1 MIITINGKPEEIKLQ
16 SNLTGLILSK
26 GLCVDNLVIE
36 YNSRIVPKREWE
48 DIVLEEN
55 DTVEIVS
62 FVGGG

>member
-26 GLCVDNLVIE
+26 GLSVDNLVIE
-36 YNSRIVPKREWE
+36 YNSRIVPKREWK

>member
-1 MIITINGKPEEIKLQ
+1 MVITINGKPEEIKLQ
-16 SNLTGLILSK
+16 SNLAGLILSK